1 MALSEEARGRLAD
14 IVELQPTKNATLQ
27 EQWGLDS
34 GSEVH
39 QYLESA
45 LGEYYYRNGDSLI
58 CATPQA
64 EALLGDG
71 VETGPLRVAGEEL
84 DRAVV
89 AALSDPDERPR
100 SVVATLHAVRE
111 SGRDPGVDAVRSSLH
126 RLVERGVA
134 ERVQQTVPT
143 FRLTHERD
151 QIEIAV
157 ETDSSTTSDADTSGS
172 DSDSESNTDRQDTG
186 GTTATQATEAGQTRD
201 NSDGLESSDKITQL
215 INDYEQM
222 NDEPEDES
230 HSSRYTRE

>member
-1 MALSEEARGRLAD
+1 MALSEEARERLAD

-27 EQWGLDS
+27 DQWGLDS

-45 LGEYYYRNGDSLI
+45 LGEYYYRNADSLI

-71 VETGPLRVAGEEL
+71 VETGTLRVAGEKL

-134 ERVQQTVPT
+134 ERVEQTVPT

-157 ETDSSTTSDADTSGS
+157 ETDSSTTREADTSGS
-172 DSDSESNTDRQDTG
+172 DSDSASNTDRQDTEKK
-186 GTTATQATEAGQTRD
+186 TTTQATGAEQTRER
-201 NSDGLESSDKITQL
+201 SDEPEDSDTITQL
-215 INDYEQM
+215 IDDYEQM
-222 NDEPEDES
+222 NNGSGGES
-230 HSSRYTRE
+230 

>member
-1 MALSEEARGRLAD
+1 MALSEEARERLAD

-45 LGEYYYRNGDSLI
+45 LGEYYYRNADSLI

-71 VETGPLRVAGEEL
+71 VETGTLRVAGEKL

-89 AALSDPDERPR
+89 AALPDPDERPR

-134 ERVQQTVPT
+134 ERVEQTVPT

-157 ETDSSTTSDADTSGS
+157 ETDSSTTSEADTSGS
-172 DSDSESNTDRQDTG
+172 DSDSASNTDRQDTG
-186 GTTATQATEAGQTRD
+186 GTTATQATGAEQTQKK
-201 NSDGLESSDKITQL
+201 SDEFEGSDTITQL
-215 INDYEQM
+215 IDDYEQM
-222 NDEPEDES
+222 DDGSGGES
-230 HSSRYTRE
+230 

>member
-1 MALSEEARGRLAD
+1 MALSEEARERLAD

-27 EQWGLDS
+27 DQWGLDS

-45 LGEYYYRNGDSLI
+45 LGEYYYRNADSLI

-71 VETGPLRVAGEEL
+71 VETGTLRVAGEKL

-89 AALSDPDERPR
+89 AALPDPDERPR

-134 ERVQQTVPT
+134 ERVEQTVPT

-157 ETDSSTTSDADTSGS
+157 ETDSSTTSEADTSGS
-172 DSDSESNTDRQDTG
+172 DSDSASNTDRQDTG
-186 GTTATQATEAGQTRD
+186 GTTATQATGAEQTREK
-201 NSDGLESSDKITQL
+201 SDELEGSDTITQL
-215 INDYEQM
+215 IDDYEQM
-222 NDEPEDES
+222 DDGSGGES
-230 HSSRYTRE
+230 